1 MIAGKLLVRGANYA
15 VAMAVGKRAGPAD
28 ATAPAKRT
36 AARVERVSAGLEE
49 LDRWLSDQ
57 VRGGLAG
64 FDRAGYSHVD
74 HMAARMVD
82 AQAPGVA
89 SMLRSIPAELTG
101 VGWPERVLSQLASLH
116 LLIQAHR
123 ELDSLPPDLAATVRA
138 RVGYP
143 ISKSHVLAS
152 PGVPDRW
159 LALGMVDTVEF
170 RLETRRVW
178 LWGTSTSRWALWL
191 NFAPPGGYLDATILP
206 GQALVSKIHFYLGS
220 GQYRALLGE
229 LDDRVVDQLGGAED
243 RVTSE
248 SLADVQHRF
257 AELLAADP
265 WATRMP
271 AVVEAAPIPGGRPG
285 QPWLLRDSSGAA
297 CRLLEPRGEP
307 WPLLAC
313 SGGEPVRIFGEWNG
327 QELRPLSVL
336 ADQHGLPFSTSVLGR
351 AA

>member
-1 MIAGKLLVRGANYA
+1 
-15 VAMAVGKRAGPAD
+15 MAVGKREEPAELAD
-28 ATAPAKRT
+28 PAAAAKRAT
-36 AARVERVSAGLEE
+36 ARVERVSAGLEE

-64 FDRAGYSHVD
+64 FERAGYSHVD

-89 SMLRSIPAELTG
+89 SMLRSIPAELSG

-116 LLIQAHR
+116 LLIRAHR
-123 ELDSLPPDLAATVRA
+123 ELDSLPADLAATVRS

-143 ISKSHVLAS
+143 VSKSQVLAS
-152 PGVPDRW
+152 PGVHDRW

-178 LWGTSTSRWALWL
+178 LYGSTTSRWALWL
-191 NFAPPGGYLDATILP
+191 NFAPPGGYLDATVLP
-206 GQALVSKIHFYLGS
+206 GQALGSGLHFYPGS
-220 GQYRALLGE
+220 GQYRALIGE
-229 LDDRVVDQLGGAED
+229 RDDGDDDQLSAKD
-243 RVTSE
+243 HIAASD
-248 SLADVQHRF
+248 SFADVRHRF

-271 AVVEAAPIPGGRPG
+271 AVVEAAPIPGRLPG
-285 QPWLLRDSSGAA
+285 EPWHLRDRFGSV
-297 CRLLEPRGEP
+297 CRLLEPYGEP
-307 WPLLAC
+307 WPLLAR
-313 SGGEPVRIFGEWNG
+313 SGGERLRIFGEWNG

-336 ADQHGLPFSTSVLGR
+336 ADQHGLPFTTSVLGR

>member
-1 MIAGKLLVRGANYA
+1 
-15 VAMAVGKRAGPAD
+15 MAVGKHAEPAPLAD
-28 ATAPAKRT
+28 PAAAAKRAT
-36 AARVERVSAGLEE
+36 ARVERVSAGLEE

-64 FDRAGYSHVD
+64 FERAGYSHVD

-89 SMLRSIPAELTG
+89 SMLRSIPAELSG
-101 VGWPERVLSQLASLH
+101 VGWPGRVLSQLASLH

-123 ELDSLPPDLAATVRA
+123 ELDSLPADLAATVRS

-143 ISKSHVLAS
+143 VSKSQVLAS
-152 PGVPDRW
+152 PGVHDRW

-178 LWGTSTSRWALWL
+178 LYGSTTSRWALWL
-191 NFAPPGGYLDATILP
+191 NFAPPGGYLDATVLP
-206 GQALVSKIHFYLGS
+206 GQALGSVIHFYPGS
-220 GQYRALLGE
+220 GQYRALIGE
-229 LDDRVVDQLGGAED
+229 RDDGDDEQLRAKD
-243 RVTSE
+243 HIAASE
-248 SLADVQHRF
+248 SFADVQHRF

-271 AVVEAAPIPGGRPG
+271 AVVEASPIPGR
-285 QPWLLRDSSGAA
+285 QLAEPWHLRDRFGSA
-297 CRLLEPRGEP
+297 CRLLEPHGEP
-307 WPLLAC
+307 WPLLAR
-313 SGGEPVRIFGEWNG
+313 SGGEPLRIFGEWNG

-336 ADQHGLPFSTSVLGR
+336 ADEHGLPFTTSVLGR